1 MRPKICNISPLCYSS
16 NSIGPYR
23 ADELEE
29 QRLVNLLEKEMLTEH
44 PNVPWNNIAGLQ
56 QAKSLLQEAVIL
68 PILMP
73 DYFQGIR
80 RPLKGVLMVGPPG
93 TGRFFKETMEIFEN
107 KVDWKYRIKFEFS

>member
-1 MRPKICNISPLCYSS
+1 MRLKICNITPLFDRT
-16 NSIGPYR
+16 SIGSYR
-23 ADELEE
+23 ADEFEE

-44 PNVPWNNIAGLQ
+44 PNVPWSNIAGLK

-80 RPLKGVLMVGPPG
+80 RPLKG
-93 TGRFFKETMEIFEN
+93 
-107 KVDWKYRIKFEFS
+107 

>member
-1 MRPKICNISPLCYSS
+1 MVYKTLAMRPKICNMCPLFDS

-23 ADELEE
+23 ADEFEE

-44 PNVPWNNIAGLQ
+44 PNVPWSNIAGLQ

-80 RPLKGVLMVGPPG
+80 RPLKGL
-93 TGRFFKETMEIFEN
+93 
-107 KVDWKYRIKFEFS
+107 